1 MTRLVTFLGVLVA
14 LALVLTLLQYKSLPV
29 DNQKFDFEDKKAS
42 YEAMLEERKELAE
55 LRESVLNP
63 PEPEDGEAEVE
74 QAPLVELTTPELQN
88 GHDLYQ
94 RCIVCHGKHGEG
106 KAAQDAPAVGGQHEW
121 YIASSL
127 KAMKSGERENVIM
140 NPYLKPLSESD
151 MDDLAAYLSKLPW
164 MGAKAN

>member
-29 DNQKFDFEDKKAS
+29 DNQKFDFEEKKAS
-42 YEAMLEERKELAE
+42 YEAMLEERKELAK
-55 LRESVLNP
+55 LRESILNP
-63 PEPEDGEAEVE
+63 SESKDGEEEVE
-74 QAPLVELTTPELQN
+74 AAPLVELTTPELQN

-94 RCIVCHGKHGEG
+94 RCIVCHGKNGEG
-106 KAAQDAPAVGGQHEW
+106 KLSQDAPAVGGQHEW

-151 MDDLAAYLSKLPW
+151 MDDIAAYLSKLPW
-164 MGAKAN
+164 MGAQNK

>member
-29 DNQKFDFEDKKAS
+29 DNQKFDFEEKKAS
-42 YEAMLEERKELAE
+42 YEAMLKERKELAQ
-55 LRESVLNP
+55 LRESILNP
-63 PEPEDGEAEVE
+63 PEKLEDEVE
-74 QAPLVELTTPELQN
+74 VTQEPLVELSTPQLQN

-94 RCIVCHGKHGEG
+94 RCIVCHGKNGEG
-106 KAAQDAPAVGGQHEW
+106 KAAQDAPAIGGQHEW

-127 KAMKSGERENVIM
+127 KDMKSGKRVNVIM

-151 MDDLAAYLSKLPW
+151 MDDLAAYLSELPW
-164 MGAKAN
+164 AGAN